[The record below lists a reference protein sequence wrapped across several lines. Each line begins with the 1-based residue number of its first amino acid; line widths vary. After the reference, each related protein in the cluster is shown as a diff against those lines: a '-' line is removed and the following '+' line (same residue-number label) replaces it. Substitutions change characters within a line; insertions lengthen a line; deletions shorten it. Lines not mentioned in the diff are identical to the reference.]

1 MGYTVGKGIDKYIQT
16 LGNLALEARTV
27 VTDAIKAGAGEITGA
42 IRREIEALPIEQ
54 GVMGTTENPLN
65 GITAAQKKGLLDGL
79 GVSKEMEANG
89 VINRKIGF
97 DGYNSTITKRYPKG
111 QPNVVIARSLIS
123 GTSFRQKNDFIG
135 RAVKKSRKEAEKKMQ
150 ETIDSAIENTMKGT

>member
-150 ETIDSAIENTMKGT
+150 ETIDSAIDKTMKGT